1 LHVYYSLNSS
11 FHFSSCCH
19 KTITFTFA
27 FAAKST
33 SKCCCCYLAVAFSFA
48 VAACGYSD
56 LTAVIA
62 VVKSAVVA
70 LSCIA
75 IVGVAKEC
83 LQTRTLPK
91 YKYENHVSLQAALK
105 DKRLFS
111 TRTVNF
117 LIFQNLYVFCC

>member
-1 LHVYYSLNSS
+1 MLLL
-11 FHFSSCCH
+11 FLSC
-19 KTITFTFA
+19 A
-27 FAAKST
+27 F
-33 SKCCCCYLAVAFSFA
+33 LLA

-91 YKYENHVSLQAALK
+91 FKCENHVSLQAALK

-117 LIFQNLYVFCC
+117 LIFRNLYVFCC

>member
-1 LHVYYSLNSS
+1 LPG
-11 FHFSSCCH
+11 FS
-19 KTITFTFA
+19 TVAFA

-33 SKCCCCYLAVAFSFA
+33 SKCCCCFLAVAFLLA
-48 VAACGYSD
+48 VAVCGYSV

-91 YKYENHVSLQAALK
+91 YKCENHVSLQAAPE

-111 TRTVNF
+111 TFTAIFYFSKFVRF
-117 LIFQNLYVFCC
+117 LLLSFGFN